1 MSPIKKLLYKNNY
14 NFKEVAPEIFLIK
27 NFLTKKEIKKIITLI
42 NSSSEEDWQ
51 THYMNGVIGLAERKY
66 GRSDIKNLLS
76 EGLIEITDHWVDKNL
91 GLNYEISEGIS
102 KRIRDIISFD
112 ESLYFDG
119 VGTIQR
125 QYEGAQLTEHVDN
138 HADPM
143 IEYAVIMYVNDDY
156 SDGELFFSRLGLKI
170 KPPARSLIIF
180 PSGENYIHG
189 VKSPGPGP
197 VRYALP
203 TFVNYSDFFDNMP

>member
-1 MSPIKKLLYKNNY
+1 MCKVKNSIY
-14 NFKEVAPEIFLIK
+14 SLGYSFQEVSESIFLIN
-27 NFLTKKEIKKIITLI
+27 NFFSESDLAPLWEIIDSATKDDWKKDYWDSQVGLAIKKF
-42 NSSSEEDWQ
+42 
-51 THYMNGVIGLAERKY
+51 
-66 GRSDIKNLLS
+66 GRDDLENLLK
-76 EGLIEITDHWVDKNL
+76 EGLMEYTEHWSDKSIAVPENIVRKINERIEKIFSFDKNL
-91 GLNYEISEGIS
+91 YVGGIS
-102 KRIRDIISFD
+102 N
-112 ESLYFDG
+112 
-119 VGTIQR
+119 IQR
-125 QYEGAQLTEHVDN
+125 QYENSPLIEHVDSDG
-138 HADPM
+138 DPSVAF
-143 IEYAVIMYVNDDY
+143 AVIGYMNDDY